1 MKTFNLFGSTG
12 LIGTKSLKVI
22 NDFFPKIKIN
32 LLVANKNYKALAKQ
46 AFIYKPKYICLIDK
60 SKYKNLKKELKNNK
74 VKVILSEE
82 LLYFLKENH
91 SDLTI
96 LSISGYASLNY
107 IQSIIINT
115 NILGS
120 LNLLQVCKVR
130 GVIKVINTSS
140 SCLYGN
146 LDIMS
151 EDSKIYPIETPY
163 AINKFTAEMYFT
175 YFSHLY
181 KLPTLNLRIFNTF
194 GKYELAHRY
203 RNVIPNFIDLA
214 LKNKPLTITGDGNET
229 RDFTYVTDTIKLMVD
244 MMDSELGD
252 GDIFNAGT
260 GKPTSIKYLA
270 ETIINKTNSKSEII
284 YKPRR
289 NWDGVIDRLSD
300 IEKSKVVFNYSP
312 DITLE
317 DGLDETIEWYSSVIF

>member
-1 MKTFNLFGSTG
+1 MGVKVSGNILITGGAGFIGCNLVEYLLTIPSVNRIYVCDNLSSGR
-12 LIGTKSLKVI
+12 V
-22 NDFFPKIKIN
+22 DFLPSDSR
-32 LLVANKNYKALAKQ
+32 VE
-46 AFIYKPKYICLIDK
+46 FIYCDIENYEKLDKIFPDGIDFVFH
-60 SKYKNLKKELKNNK
+60 LAAH
-74 VKVILSEE
+74 
-82 LLYFLKENH
+82 FANH
-91 SDLTI
+91 NSVDNPISD
-96 LSISGYASLNY
+96 
-107 IQSIIINT
+107 INT

-120 LNLLQVCKVR
+120 LNLLQVCKDR

>member
-115 NILGS
+115 NILGIV
-120 LNLLQVCKVR
+120 NKECIVA
-130 GVIKVINTSS
+130 G
-140 SCLYGN
+140 GN
-146 LDIMS
+146 LIKKLCLLHKTKLHALDS
-151 EDSKIYPIETPY
+151 EHFSIQNFFDKKINIQQDSIKKIYL
-163 AINKFTAEMYFT
+163 TASGGPF
-175 YFSHLY
+175 L
-181 KLPTLNLRIFNTF
+181 
-194 GKYELAHRY
+194 GKNY
-203 RNVIPNFIDLA
+203 IDIKSA
-214 LKNKPLTITGDGNET
+214 S
-229 RDFTYVTDTIKLMVD
+229 IKLQTMAARVSLSPNRISSVATTSFSLIIGIALNF
-244 MMDSELGD
+244 M
-252 GDIFNAGT
+252 IFCIVAFAFR
-260 GKPTSIKYLA
+260 YLSLSSKSWCV
-270 ETIINKTNSKSEII
+270 NKTCAVKI
-284 YKPRR
+284 
-289 NWDGVIDRLSD
+289 
-300 IEKSKVVFNYSP
+300 
-312 DITLE
+312 
-317 DGLDETIEWYSSVIF
+317 LDF